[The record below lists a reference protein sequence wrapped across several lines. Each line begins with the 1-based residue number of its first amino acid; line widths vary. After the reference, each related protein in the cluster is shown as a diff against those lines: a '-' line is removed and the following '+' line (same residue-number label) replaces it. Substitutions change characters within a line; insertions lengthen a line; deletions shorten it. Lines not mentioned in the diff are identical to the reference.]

1 MDPSLYEKCSR
12 EDQEK
17 AASRVEQRMKAA
29 AMWDQLAERA
39 VEQGVSVPEPINLLK
54 LPGVVVTDN

>member
-1 MDPSLYEKCSR
+1 MDPPLYEKCSR

-17 AASRVEQRMKAA
+17 AAARVEQRKKAA

-39 VEQGVSVPEPINLLK
+39 AAQGVSVPEPINLLK
-54 LPGVVVTDN
+54 LPGVVVTDF